1 MCCGN
6 KRAGLTRAAPFAAAG
21 RLSGPGGGNGGAR
34 GSGTAPPAPPRAY
47 AQAIVFEYT
56 GAAPATVTGPVSGR
70 SYRFSR
76 RGDRLAVDA
85 RDRPGLL
92 GMSSLRW
99 VR

>member
-6 KRAGLTRAAPFAAAG
+6 KRAALTRAAPLAAAG
-21 RLSGPGGGNGGAR
+21 RMSGPGDGNGN
-34 GSGTAPPAPPRAY
+34 GSRTAPPAPPRSD
-47 AQAIVFEYT
+47 AQVIVFEYT
-56 GAAPATVTGPVSGR
+56 GAAPATVTGPISGR

-92 GMSSLRW
+92 AMASLRW
-99 VR
+99 LR